1 MGERSVGIGPVVCNL
16 RNRARV
22 WIDRQQVVCDDA
34 SVKCGNHIWG
44 TIVVLT
50 LAIIGV
56 VAGWNVISNHQA
68 KIEVRQ
74 RRIINIDADIASAL
88 EKAREVISK
97 RMPDA
102 VTQTLPA
109 GTQVMD
115 ARVVSEVMAGKRR
128 AFDLCYESVSE
139 WNNQRQRTEAVIF
152 DLLDH
157 QSLYAV
163 LTVACA
169 VVGLYA
175 AFALQRTS

>member
-1 MGERSVGIGPVVCNL
+1 MKS
-16 RNRARV
+16 
-22 WIDRQQVVCDDA
+22 
-34 SVKCGNHIWG
+34 GNHIWG

-50 LAIIGV
+50 LAAIGV

-88 EKAREVISK
+88 EKAREVVDR
-97 RMPDA
+97 RMPDNA
-102 VTQTLPA
+102 AQALA
-109 GTQVMD
+109 GGAQVMD
-115 ARVVSEVMAGKRR
+115 AKVVHEVLAGKRR
-128 AFDLCYESVSE
+128 AFDVCYESVSE